1 MTRYPVSYKVCDA
14 FPGPTCAAQHAT
26 SSLVRHVRVLRLAFG
41 LALFLR
47 PALSTA
53 APTAFAKGP
62 WLSQLGSREV
72 TVRAETNP
80 PAPLSLQIT
89 HDGKSVE
96 LTDPA
101 SLLHSVHATG
111 LEPRTR
117 YEYTAAASGAKVTG
131 SFTTAPSDD
140 DDASFRFLVYGDN
153 RSDAITHA
161 GVVRALEQEPGDF
174 LLNTGDLVG
183 DGSRENQWQLFF
195 DIESTLLRDR
205 CLFAAIGNHELEEA
219 GGPTFLRYFGG
230 ERTQVP
236 GKLYGSMRWGRAR
249 FFFLNG
255 EASFQGDD
263 RGWLEEELTRADT
276 EQNLRWRFIVVHNGL
291 FASGVHGD
299 NKAMHDANVP
309 QMLVRHHVD
318 LLIEGHDHLYERGF
332 EQGLRYVVSGGG
344 GAPLYPVRNKHAGTR
359 KVESTHHLIAFD
371 VGKDAVTL
379 VAKRLDGTA
388 LETSSF
394 TKENG
399 WDDDPAVVP
408 KPVFPTPGATA
419 PAGASRE
426 KCSCEVVGAPHSAP
440 PILLAPLVL
449 LLRWLRRRGGRR
461 YARS

>member
-1 MTRYPVSYKVCDA
+1 VLSLAV
-14 FPGPTCAAQHAT
+14 AA
-26 SSLVRHVRVLRLAFG
+26 LC
-41 LALFLR
+41 
-47 PALSTA
+47 LSA
-53 APTAFAKGP
+53 APAAAAPSAFAKGP
-62 WLSQLGSREV
+62 WLAQLGAHEV

-80 PAPLSLQIT
+80 AAPLSLRIS
-89 HDGKSVE
+89 HDGKTIE
-96 LTDPA
+96 LSEPA
-101 SLLHSVHATG
+101 TTLHSVHATG
-111 LEPRTR
+111 LEPRTH
-117 YEYTAAASGAKVTG
+117 YEYTVDTAGAKVTG
-131 SFTTAPSDD
+131 SFTTAPADD
-140 DDASFRFLVYGDN
+140 DDATFRVLVYGDN
-153 RSDAITHA
+153 RSDAISHA

-183 DGSRENQWQLFF
+183 DGTKDNQWQLFF

-263 RGWLEEELTRADT
+263 RTWLEDELTRADT
-276 EQNLRWRFIVVHNGL
+276 EANLRWRFIVVHNGL

-299 NKAMHDANVP
+299 NKAMHDANIP

-332 EQGLRYVVSGGG
+332 EDGLRYVVSGGA

-359 KVESTHHLIAFD
+359 KVESTHHFVALD
-371 VGKDAVTL
+371 VGKDAVSL
-379 VAKRLDGTA
+379 VAKRLDGTT
-388 LETSSF
+388 LEKVGF

-399 WDDDPAVVP
+399 WDDDSPAAP
-408 KPVFPTPGATA
+408 KPVFPSPSATA

-426 KCSCEVVGAPHSAP
+426 KCSCDVVGAPSSTP
-440 PILLAPLVL
+440 PILLASLVL
-449 LLRWLRRRGGRR
+449 LLPWLRRRR
-461 YARS
+461 